1 MTMTVKELIER
12 LKKYNLNEQVRFYFL
27 ENFNL
32 NGCQLETI
40 ISADEQVE
48 ITIERDKEY
57 V

>member
-1 MTMTVKELIER
+1 MTVKELIER

-32 NGCQLETI
+32 DGCQLETI